1 MAEFAAN
8 YAPDEAHGSYVV
20 TLHKSTNITHS
31 TTCCFTASSAN
42 EDKTNLVLAKA
53 NVLEI
58 HTLTPDGLTLE
69 HELPCNGRI
78 SSLNSF
84 VIGTGE
90 AARTVL
96 TITTD
101 RYKTASLIYENG
113 EVVTL
118 SSGDLRDQVGAEVEK
133 GHLAIVD
140 ETYNLC
146 VMCVYAGYL
155 KVIPIDAKTGAM
167 DMSSEGPSFNATLDE
182 PDGVLDI
189 QFLHG
194 LPQPAIA
201 VLYVD
206 NRQRHFLK
214 TYTIVVNK
222 QELQPGP
229 WNTYQVEAG
238 ASMLIST
245 PLQAQKG
252 ILVVGQ
258 KTITFHNGTTTKAI
272 PMQPTM
278 MQAWAN
284 VGDEG
289 NRFLLGDHLGNMYV
303 VVISTQNNV
312 LHSLHIESLGE
323 TSTPSTISYLDNG
336 VVFLGSSYGDSQLIK
351 LTEERDQA
359 TGSYLN
365 LLQEYPNLGPIVD
378 FTLADLD
385 RRGQSQIV
393 TCSGSK
399 KDGSIRV
406 VRNGIGINEQASVE
420 LPGIKGMWRLRSSTS
435 SSYDRFLVQSFISET
450 RILEINADEMEETEI
465 AGFSSSSPTLFASN
479 VQDDMFVQVTETCV
493 NLVSAADRKLLH
505 NYNPPSGSKITVAG
519 GSENGQLLIA
529 AGKVLIYLNV
539 SNSKVNETTTTTLQQ
554 EVSCINLSPFDSDLN
569 ADSDAM
575 SDSQSADSSLCA
587 VGLWNDNSVM
597 LLNLP
602 DLTEATQVKLG
613 GDTQARSVMLTTL
626 EEKDMLLVGLG
637 DGQLITHELIIKPT
651 PTLGNRKKVS
661 LGTQPIGLSL
671 FRSSDGKR
679 CVFAA
684 SDRPTVIYSSSKKV
698 SYANV
703 NFPGEVN
710 HACPFNCELFQDC
723 LSLAS
728 ETTLTIGT
736 IDDIKKLHVQTW
748 KLGEGPRYIVHNA
761 EARVFGMTVESNETF
776 NAEDEVDQS
785 HTVVF
790 LDDTTFEEIKRFKLE
805 PFEVSLKVCNCA
817 LKNEDGDDSDG
828 EDDADI
834 GNYIAVGTAIAHP
847 DEDEAS
853 EGRILLFKVTR
864 TENSTT
870 VDLVTEKPTRGGVYS
885 ISNLGNKLLAGINSK
900 VSLYKFRNVDGVCE
914 LVNECGHHGH
924 ILALYTKCKG
934 NLIVVG
940 DLMRS
945 ICVLEYNE
953 GALKEVA
960 RDYNANWMTD
970 VEIIDDNMYLGSEIS
985 SNLFTLKRNS
995 KATADEEKSRL
1006 EVFGEFHLGQT
1017 VNKFEKGRLG
1027 GSGEVG
1033 TGKAGK
1039 GAEEGLDVLFGT
1051 IDGMLGCIHS
1061 LNEIDMAFFSSLQS
1075 ALSKVSTPLGNL
1087 RWEDFRS
1094 WCSERS
1100 ERKTTRFID
1109 GDLVESFL
1117 DLPKEMQLSVIEEM
1131 NTDGGWDL
1139 GKEATAK
1146 LVEECAAS
1154 GAGVETDDNKRTLL
1168 TMELVMSKIEGMMR
1182 RHQ

>member
-1 MAEFAAN
+1 MAEFTNQTAS
-8 YAPDEAHGSYVV
+8 DDIHGSYVV
-20 TLHKSTNITHS
+20 TLQRATNVTHS
-31 TTCCFTASSAN
+31 VTCCFTSPEA
-42 EDKTNLVLAKA
+42 TNLVLAKA
-53 NVLEI
+53 NMLEI
-58 HTLTPDGLTLE
+58 HALTPDGLTLE

-84 VIGTGE
+84 VVGSNSESNFSSSTII
-90 AARTVL
+90 

-101 RYKTASLIYENG
+101 RYKTANLIYDSSSG
-113 EVVTL
+113 QIKTL

-140 ETYNLC
+140 ETYKLC

-155 KVIPIDAKTGAM
+155 KIVPIDEKTGAM
-167 DMSSEGPSFNATLDE
+167 VVNSSSSSSSSPSPPASFNAALDE

-201 VLYVD
+201 ILYVD

-214 TYTIVVNK
+214 TYTI
-222 QELQPGP
+222 ELSKKELAPGP
-229 WNTYQVEAG
+229 WTPYQVEAG

-245 PLQAQKG
+245 PLQPQKG

-258 KTITFHNGTTTKAI
+258 KTITFHNGTSTKAI

-303 VVISTQNNV
+303 VVISTQNDV

-336 VVFLGSSYGDSQLIK
+336 VVYLGSSFGDSQLIK

-359 TGSYLN
+359 TGSYLE
-365 LLQEYPNLGPIVD
+365 LIQEYANLGPIVD

-406 VRNGIGINEQASVE
+406 VRNGIGINEQAQVD
-420 LPGIKGMWRLRSSTS
+420 LPGIKGMWRLRSSSTS
-435 SSYDRFLVQSFISET
+435 PFDRFLVQSFISET
-450 RILEINADEMEETEI
+450 RILEINEDEMEETEI
-465 AGFSSSSPTLFASN
+465 DGFSSTSPTLFASN
-479 VQDDMFVQVTETCV
+479 VNNDLFVQVTPTSAL
-493 NLVSAADRKLLH
+493 LVSASSRQLVDS
-505 NYNPPSGSKITVAG
+505 YNPPANTKITVASG
-519 GSENGQLLIA
+519 NENGQLLIA
-529 AGKVLIYLNV
+529 AGKKLIYLTV
-539 SNSKVNETTTTTLQQ
+539 SNSKFNETTTTTLQN
-554 EVSCINLSPFDSDLN
+554 EVSCINLSPFDSDLTT
-569 ADSDAM
+569 DSDAM
-575 SDSQSADSSLCA
+575 SDSPSSDSSLCA
-587 VGLWNDNSVM
+587 VGLWSDNSVM

-602 DLTEATQVKLG
+602 DLTSATKVSLG

-626 EEKDMLLVGLG
+626 ETKDMLLVGLG
-637 DGQLITHELIIKPT
+637 DGQLITHELTVKPT
-651 PTLGNRKKVS
+651 PTVSNRKKVS
-661 LGTQPIGLSL
+661 LGTQPISL
-671 FRSSDGKR
+671 TLFKSSDGKR

-710 HACPFNCELFQDC
+710 HACPFNCDLFPDC

-728 ETTLTIGT
+728 EEMLTIGT

-748 KLGEGPRYIVHNA
+748 KLGEGPRYIVHHA
-761 EARVFGMTVESNETF
+761 EARVFAMTVESNETF
-776 NAEDEVDQS
+776 NAEDEIDQS

-790 LDDTTFEEIKRFKLE
+790 LDDQTFDEIKRFKLE
-805 PFEVSLKVCNCA
+805 PFEVSLKVCNCT
-817 LKNEDGDDSDG
+817 LKNEDGNDSDG
-828 EDDADI
+828 DDDAEI
-834 GNYIAVGTAIAHP
+834 GSYIAVGTAIAHP

-853 EGRILLFKVTR
+853 EGRILLFKVTK

-870 VDLVTEKPTRGGVYS
+870 VHLVTEKPTKGGVYS

-900 VSLYKFRNVDGVCE
+900 VSLYKFRNADGVCE

-960 RDYNANWMTD
+960 RYEAVRSEATSW
-970 VEIIDDNMYLGSEIS
+970 EYDNCG
-985 SNLFTLKRNS
+985 RNS
-995 KATADEEKSRL
+995 
-1006 EVFGEFHLGQT
+1006 F
-1017 VNKFEKGRLG
+1017 
-1027 GSGEVG
+1027 
-1033 TGKAGK
+1033 
-1039 GAEEGLDVLFGT
+1039 VLVAPVST
-1051 IDGMLGCIHS
+1051 WTP
-1061 LNEIDMAFFSSLQS
+1061 FSSLRNS
-1075 ALSKVSTPLGNL
+1075 NS
-1087 RWEDFRS
+1087 
-1094 WCSERS
+1094 
-1100 ERKTTRFID
+1100 
-1109 GDLVESFL
+1109 
-1117 DLPKEMQLSVIEEM
+1117 
-1131 NTDGGWDL
+1131 
-1139 GKEATAK
+1139 
-1146 LVEECAAS
+1146 
-1154 GAGVETDDNKRTLL
+1154 
-1168 TMELVMSKIEGMMR
+1168 
-1182 RHQ
+1182 